1 MSLPET
7 KLTIIRPDGPTESR
21 SFLPGAYVIG
31 RSPES
36 DIHIETPLISRAHAR
51 LTIKDRECVIEDLGS
66 SNGTFVGGEK
76 ISAVTILRLGSQVM
90 LGPVTVE
97 ITRDAAPVAP
107 VSLEARREA
116 LQKLLPPEFLRE

>member
-36 DIHIETPLISRAHAR
+36 DIHIETPLISRSHAR
-51 LTIKDRECVIEDLGS
+51 ITIKERECVIEDLGS
-66 SNGTFVGGEK
+66 SNGTFVGGDK
-76 ISAVTILRLGSQVM
+76 ITAITILRIGTKLM
-90 LGPVTVE
+90 LGPVTLE
-97 ITRDAAPVAP
+97 ISRDAAPADAP
-107 VSLEARREA
+107 APISL
-116 LQKLLPPEFLRE
+116 